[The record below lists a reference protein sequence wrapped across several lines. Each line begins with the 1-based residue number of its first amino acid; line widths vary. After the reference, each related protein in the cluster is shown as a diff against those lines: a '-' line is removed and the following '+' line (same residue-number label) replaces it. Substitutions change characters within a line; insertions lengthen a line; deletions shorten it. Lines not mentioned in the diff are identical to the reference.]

1 MTTEDT
7 QKRQSRIILYC
18 AGSANVG
25 QLTQQ
30 VALELAREG
39 VGRLLCLAGIGARME
54 GFVRSAREV
63 DETVVLDGCPTG
75 CAKKILED
83 NSVTVTHYFVMT
95 EQGIKKSYKS
105 APQAEEVGQA
115 LQAVLRSFPAAA
127 GTLFPMADSG

>member
-1 MTTEDT
+1 MTTEDK
-7 QKRQSRIILYC
+7 QKRQARIILYC

-30 VALELAREG
+30 VAMELAREG

-54 GFVRSAREV
+54 TFVKSAREI

-75 CAKKILED
+75 CAKKIMED
-83 NSVTVTHYFVMT
+83 NGLAVTHYFVMT

-105 APQAEEVGQA
+105 APQAEEVGQV
-115 LQAVLRSFPAAA
+115 LQTLRRSFPQAA
-127 GTLFPMADSG
+127 GALFTMADS